1 MYRPLLHS
9 ITRYFQARTSDPLIA
24 GPNRPLIAAREAQE
38 NCSELQPSPVV
49 QVSKI
54 SAFLSLESRDMAKRK
69 ASSRVQEPAGPNM
82 DVGTSRKRI
91 RTYEDVADSDDEFH
105 LQRDEVLLGEE
116 PGAKRRRKLEEQEE
130 FLQPSD
136 EEVLDYEE
144 PEDEE
149 DEDEALEVEDAAARG
164 QGAGGSGSEEVGSH
178 DEEDEQGGW
187 GTTKADLYGADDI
200 ETEEQALE
208 EEAEAIR
215 LQKKQLQALSAADYG
230 FDEADWQNGGK
241 DGEDADEEAVVMEVL
256 PQLQVTADMSAGE
269 RLKLLKS
276 SYPEFEPLRKELLQL
291 QDTHTTLAKAVK
303 AASPVGH
310 SSNAVTKLR
319 AASAYLGA
327 LTMYFSL
334 LSSTASNG
342 EAGAVAMPATRLRDH
357 PVMDSLVQC
366 RDLWTKVKSLSSHNE
381 REAAVD
387 AVSSEAPKKPSRAQK
402 HAEAAQAAVDAR
414 RAERMAQTE
423 AGLADLDALVAP
435 SAIPRK
441 SKSKPT
447 FASQDD
453 ASDIGEEAPLTAREA
468 ADKAQRKK
476 SLRFCTSQIAQKANK
491 RGASGRNAG
500 GDEDVPHRERLRD
513 RQARLNAEAE
523 KRGKRPRDTGADLDG
538 GESADDEDVR
548 QAQQIRDDAGGNE
561 YYDLVATRAA
571 QKKTDKTAL
580 ADAQRLAALQ
590 GGGRVV
596 VEEERIGADGK
607 RKISY
612 LIEKNK
618 GLTPHRKKEVRNPRV
633 KKRKKYE
640 EKKKKLGSMKAVF
653 KGGEGR
659 GGYGGE
665 RTGIKGGLVKSTK
678 L

>member
-1 MYRPLLHS
+1 
-9 ITRYFQARTSDPLIA
+9 
-24 GPNRPLIAAREAQE
+24 
-38 NCSELQPSPVV
+38 
-49 QVSKI
+49 
-54 SAFLSLESRDMAKRK
+54 MAKRK
-69 ASSRVQEPAGPNM
+69 ASSRVQEPTGPNM

-91 RTYEDVADSDDEFH
+91 RTYEDVADSDDEFR

-144 PEDEE
+144 PEDDE
-149 DEDEALEVEDAAARG
+149 DEDEGLGEEGVAAHG
-164 QGAGGSGSEEVGSH
+164 HVAGGSESDQAESH
-178 DEEDEQGGW
+178 DEGDEEGGW
-187 GTTKADLYGADDI
+187 GTTRADLYGADEI

-241 DGEDADEEAVVMEVL
+241 DGEEADEEAVVMEVL

-291 QDTHTTLAKAVK
+291 QDTHATLAKEVK

-310 SSNAVTKLR
+310 SSNAVTTCKFQ
-319 AASAYLGA
+319 AASAYL
-327 LTMYFSL
+327 
-334 LSSTASNG
+334 ASNG
-342 EAGAVAMPATRLRDH
+342 EAGAIAMPATRLRDH

-366 RDLWTKVKSLSSHNE
+366 RDLWSKVKSLSSQDE
-381 REAAVD
+381 RHAAVD
-387 AVSSEAPKKPSRAQK
+387 AVSSDEDEPLDVETAERSVAPKKPSRAQK

-414 RAERMAQTE
+414 KAERMAEIE
-423 AGLADLDALVAP
+423 AGLADLDTLVA
-435 SAIPRK
+435 SSTVPRK
-441 SKSKPT
+441 SKPMP
-447 FASQDD
+447 ASTTRDD

-468 ADKAQRKK
+468 ADKVQRKK
-476 SLRFCTSQIAQKANK
+476 SLRFYTSQIAQKANK

-523 KRGKRPRDTGADLDG
+523 KRGKRPADIGADLDG
-538 GESADDEDVR
+538 GESADDEDAR
-548 QAQQIRDDAGGNE
+548 QARQIRDDAGGNE
-561 YYDLVATRAA
+561 YYDLVASRAA
-571 QKKTDKTAL
+571 QKKTDKAAL
-580 ADAQRLAALQ
+580 ANAQRLAALQ

-633 KKRKKYE
+633 KKREKYE

>member
-1 MYRPLLHS
+1 
-9 ITRYFQARTSDPLIA
+9 
-24 GPNRPLIAAREAQE
+24 
-38 NCSELQPSPVV
+38 
-49 QVSKI
+49 
-54 SAFLSLESRDMAKRK
+54 MAKRK
-69 ASSRVQEPAGPNM
+69 AFSRAQEPTGPSM
-82 DVGTSRKRI
+82 DIGTSRKRI
-91 RTYEDVADSDDEFH
+91 RTYEDVADSDDDFH

-116 PGAKRRRKLEEQEE
+116 PGAKRRRRLEEQEE

-136 EEVLDYEE
+136 EEVLDYED

-149 DEDEALEVEDAAARG
+149 DEDDASEGEHVAARG
-164 QGAGGSGSEEVGSH
+164 QGAAASEADQAEVD
-178 DEEDEQGGW
+178 DEEDEEGGW
-187 GTTKADLYGADDI
+187 GTTKADLYGADAI

-208 EEAEAIR
+208 EEVEAIR
-215 LQKKQLQALSAADYG
+215 LQKKQLQALSTADYG
-230 FDEADWQNGGK
+230 FDEAEWKSGGR
-241 DGEDADEEAVVMEVL
+241 DGEDADEETAVVEVL
-256 PQLQVTADMSAGE
+256 PQLQVRADMSAGE
-269 RLKLLKS
+269 QLKLLKA

-291 QDTHTTLAKAVK
+291 QDTHATLAKEVE

-310 SSNAVTKLR
+310 SSNAVTTCKFQ
-319 AASAYLGA
+319 AASAYL
-327 LTMYFSL
+327 
-334 LSSTASNG
+334 ASNG
-342 EAGAVAMPATRLRDH
+342 EAGAIAMPATRLRDH
-357 PVMDSLVQC
+357 PIMDSLVQC
-366 RDLWTKVKSLSSHNE
+366 RDLWSKVKSLSSHDMQE
-381 REAAVD
+381 TAVD
-387 AVSSEAPKKPSRAQK
+387 AFSIGEEELQDGETVERIEAPKKLSRAQK
-402 HAEAAQAAVDAR
+402 YAEAAHAAVDAR
-414 RAERMAQTE
+414 RAERMAKTE
-423 AGLADLDALVAP
+423 ASLADLDALVAP

-441 SKSKPT
+441 SKSKPNT
-447 FASQDD
+447 TLRDD

-476 SLRFCTSQIAQKANK
+476 SLRFYTSQIAQKASK

-523 KRGKRPRDTGADLDG
+523 KRGKRRPDIGADLDG

-548 QAQQIRDDAGGNE
+548 QAHQIRDDAGGNE
-561 YYDLVATRAA
+561 YYDLVASRAA
-571 QKKTDKTAL
+571 QKKSDKAAL

-596 VEEERIGADGK
+596 VEEERVGADGK

-665 RTGIKGGLVKSTK
+665 KTGIKGGLVKSTK

>member
-1 MYRPLLHS
+1 
-9 ITRYFQARTSDPLIA
+9 
-24 GPNRPLIAAREAQE
+24 
-38 NCSELQPSPVV
+38 
-49 QVSKI
+49 
-54 SAFLSLESRDMAKRK
+54 MAKRK
-69 ASSRVQEPAGPNM
+69 ASSRVQEPTGPNM

-116 PGAKRRRKLEEQEE
+116 PGAKRRRKLEEREE

-144 PEDEE
+144 PEDDE
-149 DEDEALEVEDAAARG
+149 DEDEALEEEHVAARG
-164 QGAGGSGSEEVGSH
+164 QGAGGSESDQAEID
-178 DEEDEQGGW
+178 DEEDEEGGW

-241 DGEDADEEAVVMEVL
+241 DGEDVDEETVVMEVL

-269 RLKLLKS
+269 RLKLLKP
-276 SYPEFEPLRKELLQL
+276 SYPEFEPLRKVLLQL
-291 QDTHTTLAKAVK
+291 QDTQATLAKEVK

-310 SSNAVTKLR
+310 SSNAVTTCKFQ

-342 EAGAVAMPATRLRDH
+342 EAGAIAMPATRLRDH
-357 PVMDSLVQC
+357 PVMKSLVQC
-366 RDLWTKVKSLSSHNE
+366 RDLWSKVKSLSSHDVQ
-381 REAAVD
+381 EAAVD
-387 AVSSEAPKKPSRAQK
+387 AVSSGEEELQDGETVERIEAPKKPSRAQK
-402 HAEAAQAAVDAR
+402 HAEAAQAAVDACK
-414 RAERMAQTE
+414 AERMAKTE
-423 AGLADLDALVAP
+423 AGLADLDALIAP
-435 SAIPRK
+435 SAVPRK
-441 SKSKPT
+441 TKSKPT
-447 FASQDD
+447 TAPQDD

-476 SLRFCTSQIAQKANK
+476 SLRFYTSQIAQKANK

-523 KRGKRPRDTGADLDG
+523 KRGKRRPDTGADLDG
-538 GESADDEDVR
+538 EASADDEDVR
-548 QAQQIRDDAGGNE
+548 QAHQIRDDAGGNE
-561 YYDLVATRAA
+561 YYDLVASRAA
-571 QKKTDKTAL
+571 QKKSDKTAL

-596 VEEERIGADGK
+596 AEEERVGADGK

>member
-1 MYRPLLHS
+1 
-9 ITRYFQARTSDPLIA
+9 
-24 GPNRPLIAAREAQE
+24 
-38 NCSELQPSPVV
+38 
-49 QVSKI
+49 
-54 SAFLSLESRDMAKRK
+54 MAKRK
-69 ASSRVQEPAGPNM
+69 AFSRAQEPTGPSM

-91 RTYEDVADSDDEFH
+91 RTYEDVADSDDDFH

-116 PGAKRRRKLEEQEE
+116 PGAKRRRRLEEQEE

-136 EEVLDYEE
+136 EEVLDYED

-149 DEDEALEVEDAAARG
+149 DEDDASEGEHVAARG
-164 QGAGGSGSEEVGSH
+164 QGAAASEADQAEVD
-178 DEEDEQGGW
+178 DEEDEEGGW
-187 GTTKADLYGADDI
+187 GTTKADLYGADAI

-208 EEAEAIR
+208 EEVEAIR
-215 LQKKQLQALSAADYG
+215 LQKKQLQALSTADYG
-230 FDEADWQNGGK
+230 FDEAEWKSGGR
-241 DGEDADEEAVVMEVL
+241 DGEDADEETAVVEVL
-256 PQLQVTADMSAGE
+256 PQLQVRADMSAGE
-269 RLKLLKS
+269 RLKLLKA

-291 QDTHTTLAKAVK
+291 QDTHATLAKEVE

-310 SSNAVTKLR
+310 SSNAVTTCKFQ
-319 AASAYLGA
+319 AVSAYLGA

-334 LSSTASNG
+334 LSSTASSG
-342 EAGAVAMPATRLRDH
+342 EAGAIAMPATRLRDH

-366 RDLWTKVKSLSSHNE
+366 RDLWSKVRSLSSHNAQ
-381 REAAVD
+381 EAAVD
-387 AVSSEAPKKPSRAQK
+387 AFSSGEEELQDGEIVERIEAPKKPSRAQK
-402 HAEAAQAAVDAR
+402 HAEAAQAAIDAR
-414 RAERMAQTE
+414 RAERMAETE
-423 AGLADLDALVAP
+423 ASLADLEALVAP
-435 SAIPRK
+435 SAMPRK

-447 FASQDD
+447 TAPQDD

-476 SLRFCTSQIAQKANK
+476 SLRFYTSQIAQKANK

-523 KRGKRPRDTGADLDG
+523 KRGKRRPDTGADLDG
-538 GESADDEDVR
+538 EGSANEEDVR
-548 QAQQIRDDAGGNE
+548 QAHQIRDDAGGNE
-561 YYDLVATRAA
+561 YYDLVASRAA
-571 QKKTDKTAL
+571 QKKTDKAAL

-590 GGGRVV
+590 GGGRVI
-596 VEEERIGADGK
+596 VEEERVGADGK

-640 EKKKKLGSMKAVF
+640 EKKKKLGSTKAVF

-665 RTGIKGGLVKSTK
+665 KTGIKGGLVKSTK